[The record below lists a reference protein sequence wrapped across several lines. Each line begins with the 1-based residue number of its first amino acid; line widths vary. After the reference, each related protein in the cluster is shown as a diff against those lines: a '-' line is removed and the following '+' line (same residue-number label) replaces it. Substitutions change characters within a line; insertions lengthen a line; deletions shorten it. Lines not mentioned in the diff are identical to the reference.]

1 MAPPIRLREKTDEQ
15 KRNIVINGTIAGLT
29 AEQIAEI
36 LSISKET
43 IWNNYKKELQFAAQ
57 EANAMVVGSLYR
69 NCIAGN
75 VAAQI
80 FWCKTR
86 LNWRETSTVEVN
98 HLQRAVISDKEMSK
112 EDWDAEFEVKDTE
125 QF

>member
-98 HLQRAVISDKEMSK
+98 HLQRAVISDTEMSK

-125 QF
+125 PT

>member
-1 MAPPIRLREKTDEQ
+1 MALPIRLREKTDEQ

-43 IWNNYKKELQFAAQ
+43 IWNHYKKELQFAAQ

-98 HLQRAVISDKEMSK
+98 HLQRAVISDKELSK
-112 EDWDAEFEVKDTE
+112 EDWDAEYEVKDPE

>member
-1 MAPPIRLREKTDEQ
+1 MALPIRLREKTDEQ

-43 IWNNYKKELQFAAQ
+43 IWNHYKKELQFAAQ

-98 HLQRAVISDKEMSK
+98 HLQRAVISDKELSK
-112 EDWDAEFEVKDTE
+112 EDWDAEYEVKDTE